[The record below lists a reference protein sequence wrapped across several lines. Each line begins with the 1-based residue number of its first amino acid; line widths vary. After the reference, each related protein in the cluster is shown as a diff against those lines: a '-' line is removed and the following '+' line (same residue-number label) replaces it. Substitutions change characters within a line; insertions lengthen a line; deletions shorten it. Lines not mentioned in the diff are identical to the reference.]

1 MSTPRQTGTLLS
13 LMGPAMVAGV
23 AYLDPGNVAANIT
36 AGSQFGY
43 LLIWVVVAGNL
54 MAWLVQYL
62 SASLG
67 IATGLSLPEVLGK
80 RLKSRTGRV
89 LFWAQGEA
97 VAMAT
102 DIAEIVGGAVAL
114 NLLFGLPLPLGGTI
128 TAVVALLVLSVHSS
142 VGVKPFERVIMS
154 LVLII
159 VIGFVTGLFWAPID
173 GADLVAGLVP
183 AFDGNDSVLLA
194 AAILGATVM
203 PHAIYAHSGFS
214 RDRFGQAQAGRMRSL
229 LRATRFDVSA
239 ALTIAGGVNIALL
252 VLGASA
258 LHGVEGTESL
268 AGAHAAIGSALGPI
282 IATIFAVGLLAS
294 ALASTAV
301 GAYAGAEIMAGL
313 LRWKLPTTIRRA
325 ITIIPA
331 IALLSFDVEP
341 TQALVWSQIIL
352 SFGIPFALVPLV
364 RITSDRAI
372 MGEARASLVIRVLAT
387 VATVLIITF
396 NVWLLVVTFAG

>member
-1 MSTPRQTGTLLS
+1 MPESRKLGALIGM
-13 LMGPAMVAGV
+13 MGPAMVAGV

-43 LLIWVVVAGNL
+43 LLVWVVVLGNS

-80 RLKSRTGRV
+80 RIRSRAARILYWV
-89 LFWAQGEA
+89 QGEL

-114 NLLFGLPLPLGGTI
+114 NLLFGLPLPLGGVI
-128 TAVVALLVLSVHSS
+128 TGVVALLVLSVHSRIGVRPFEAVIIS
-142 VGVKPFERVIMS
+142 LVGVIAV
-154 LVLII
+154 
-159 VIGFVTGLFWAPID
+159 GFVAGVVVSPVDPAQF
-173 GADLVAGLVP
+173 VAGLVP
-183 AFDGNDSVLLA
+183 RLEGSDSILLA

-214 RDRFGQAQAGRMRSL
+214 RDRFGQVEPRRIPAL
-229 LRATRFDVSA
+229 LRATRFDVTA
-239 ALTIAGGVNIALL
+239 ALALAGGVNIALL
-252 VLGASA
+252 MLGASA
-258 LHGVEGTESL
+258 LHGVEGTDSL
-268 AGAHAAIGSALGPI
+268 AGAYSAIATVLGPV
-282 IATIFAVGLLAS
+282 IATVFAIGLLAS

-301 GAYAGAEIMAGL
+301 GAYAGSEIMAGL
-313 LRWKLPTTIRRA
+313 LKWQFPVSIRRA
-325 ITIIPA
+325 VTIIPA

-341 TQALVWSQIIL
+341 TGALVLSQVIL

-364 RITSDRAI
+364 VLTGKREL
-372 MGEARASLVIRVLAT
+372 MGDAKSSVLVRTLASLATAVVIA
-387 VATVLIITF
+387 F
-396 NVWLLVVTFAG
+396 NVWLLVLTLA